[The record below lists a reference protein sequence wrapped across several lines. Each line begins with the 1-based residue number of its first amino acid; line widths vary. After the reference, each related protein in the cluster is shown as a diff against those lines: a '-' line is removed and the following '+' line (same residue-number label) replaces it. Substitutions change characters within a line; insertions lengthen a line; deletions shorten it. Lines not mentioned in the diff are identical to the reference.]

1 MKNLLI
7 FLFCIACSL
16 GLNATN
22 YLVKG
27 VVKDQNGNPKSGV
40 TIIVNAIGNGN
51 SFSTLDA
58 IQTDSN
64 GAYSTTFASPIDSVG
79 GRVVATMIDCDNR
92 TSVKTESFGHANNV
106 TTIEIDFNYCQ
117 RISNNSCQVS
127 IRRIG
132 SFLAAKPSGGKRP
145 YSYLWSTGATTPIIR
160 TNSTQTNYCVTVTD
174 RLGCVATAC
183 YQFTPRPCRV
193 EIAGHR
199 NILKAFPFNVDYLNV
214 QYAWS
219 TGDSTQT
226 ININAP
232 GTYCVTMTTTNC
244 VATKCITVKP
254 FTRDCE
260 VKIVRSNVHNILT
273 AVASDGQDSVSYHW
287 NTGANTS
294 SVEITNDR
302 NEYCVTVSSA
312 NCFAK
317 SCYIIRDTTG
327 IDSCGVRIVR
337 DGNILRA
344 FGSSGSDIVKYE
356 WDNGQNTSVIN
367 IGNELK
373 YCVKVLFANGC
384 SAHSCIAL
392 DSNSNQCAVRIERTS
407 SGLLYAFAQGTG
419 PFTFHWN
426 TGANTSRVEI
436 TPNRNEYCVTVTN
449 DAHCVAKSCI
459 EINSCSVK
467 FDLSFNGTTLPVL
480 KASVPG
486 NDALRYN
493 WSTGSDDASIR
504 ITSPGTYCVTITTG
518 SGCVTSDCYV
528 YNPNPTNGCQVTI
541 VRDGN
546 THLVARVPLN
556 TGSYTYHW
564 NTGSTASN
572 VVIDTG
578 RVEYCVTVTNV
589 TTNCTAKS
597 CINISGT
604 NGSNTCGLI
613 LTLSP
618 NGNTLVANPTGTGP
632 FHYTWS
638 ADGGRENLF
647 TLVAAGTYCVTATSA
662 NGCAAAACYVYQ
674 PIPGNNC
681 QVTIV
686 RDGSTHLVARVPGSP
701 SNYLF
706 YWNTGANTSVIEI
719 NAPGVYVVEVES
731 LLDTTCISRAS
742 IVIQQLQG
750 GGTQEFRSLATSISP
765 NPVAGTTVQ
774 IAINSAIEQN
784 VLVEVYDLNGRKL
797 KEMREG
803 LYPNINTINL
813 DVSQYTNGLYMLRI
827 IPSKG
832 ESTWLKMSI
841 LR

>member
-1 MKNLLI
+1 MKKLFI
-7 FLFCIACSL
+7 FLFFIACSI

-22 YLVKG
+22 YLVQG

-40 TIIVNAIGNGN
+40 TILVNAIGDGN
-51 SFSTLDA
+51 SFSALDA
-58 IQTDSN
+58 VQTDSN
-64 GAYSTTFASPIDSVG
+64 GAYSTTFASPVDSIG

-92 TSVKTESFGHANNV
+92 TSVKTESFGNTNNA
-106 TTIEIDFNYCQ
+106 TTIEINFIYCQ
-117 RISNNSCQVS
+117 RISNSTCQVS

-132 SFLAAKPSGGKRP
+132 NFLAAKPIGGKRP
-145 YSYLWSTGATTPIIR
+145 YRYLWSTGATTPIIR
-160 TNSTQTNYCVTVTD
+160 TNSSTTTYCVTVTD
-174 RLGCVATAC
+174 RLGCVASTC

-199 NILKAFPFNVDYLNV
+199 NVLKAFPFNVDNNNV

-226 ININAP
+226 ITVNAP

-244 VATKCITVKP
+244 VATKCFTVKP

-260 VKIVRSNVHNILT
+260 VKIVSSNDLRTLT
-273 AVASDGQDSVSYHW
+273 AFASDNLDSATYHW

-294 SVEITNDR
+294 SVQITNDR
-302 NEYCVTVSSA
+302 HEYCVTVSSA
-312 NCFAK
+312 TCIAKTCF
-317 SCYIIRDTTG
+317 IVRDTAG
-327 IDSCGVRIVR
+327 IYSCGVRIVR
-337 DGNILRA
+337 DGNVLRA
-344 FGSSGSDIVKYE
+344 YGSGRSDVISYN

-384 SAHSCIAL
+384 SAHSCIEL
-392 DSNSNQCAVRIERTS
+392 DSNTNLCAVRIERTS
-407 SGLLYAFAQGTG
+407 SGGLFAIAQGTG
-419 PFTFHWN
+419 PFTYHWN

-459 EINSCSVK
+459 NINNCKVV
-467 FDLSFNGTTLPVL
+467 FDHVFNGTTSSTL
-480 KASVPG
+480 KAYVIGS
-486 NDALRYN
+486 DDSRYR

-504 ITSPGTYCVTITTG
+504 ITSPGTYCVTITTAA
-518 SGCVTSDCYV
+518 GCVTSDCFV
-528 YNPNPTNGCQVTI
+528 YNPNPNNGCQVTI

-750 GGTQEFRSLATSISP
+750 GGTQEFRSLTTSISP
-765 NPVAGTTVQ
+765 NPVAGSSVQ

-784 VLVEVYDLNGRKL
+784 LLIEMYDLNGRKL